1 MQKLTSKQIIEA
13 VKRNILLLL
22 IPAILLAGL
31 SFFFTVVKSGTYE
44 ANSVLIVTSNTDE
57 PITYNKL
64 ILNEK
69 LSNIYG
75 QFLESNDLYE
85 KVASEISPDMKAS
98 DIENNLEYTVN
109 PQGGVIAFTY
119 KDSNEARA
127 KDSLT
132 LITEEFRNF
141 AKDYLNMENI
151 EYLQNVLVKKSSNTR
166 NLIFTIAAFL
176 VGGLLG
182 LVIIIIKEILSDKI
196 NDADD
201 IRELDIEVLADL
213 SKERSG
219 ELAKIKR
226 KIDNISLENI
236 IGFTPLKVSKNQLD
250 ISNDLANILDAK
262 VIDARIPRENFAD
275 FESEMAEKLKDYRNI
290 IFEEKSANDPISI
303 NLAKFEDYKILL
315 VGKNSHKNELL
326 GQVDE
331 YKRLGIKLLGVI
343 YY

>member
-31 SFFFTVVKSGTYE
+31 SFFFTVVKSGSYE
-44 ANSVLIVTSNTDE
+44 ANSVLIVTSNTEE

-98 DIENNLEYTVN
+98 DIENNLEYAVN

-151 EYLQNVLVKKSSNTR
+151 EYLQNVLVKKASNTR

-182 LVIIIIKEILSDKI
+182 IVIIIIKEILSDKI

-250 ISNDLANILDAK
+250 ISNYLANILDAK
-262 VIDARIPRENFAD
+262 VIDAISPRENFAD
-275 FESEMAEKLKDYRNI
+275 FESEMAEKLKDYRNV

-315 VGKNSHKNELL
+315 VDKNSHKNELL
-326 GQVDE
+326 GQVNE

>member
-31 SFFFTVVKSGTYE
+31 SFFFTVVKSGSYE
-44 ANSVLIVTSNTDE
+44 ANSVLIVTSNTEE

-151 EYLQNVLVKKSSNTR
+151 EYLQNVLVKKASNTR

-275 FESEMAEKLKDYRNI
+275 FESEMAAKLKDYRNV

-315 VGKNSHKNELL
+315 VGKNSYKNELL

>member
-22 IPAILLAGL
+22 VPAILLAGL
-31 SFFFTVVKSGTYE
+31 SFFFTVVKSGSYE
-44 ANSVLIVTSNTDE
+44 ANSVLIVTSNTEE

-151 EYLQNVLVKKSSNTR
+151 EYLQNVLVKKASNTR
-166 NLIFTIAAFL
+166 NLIFSIAAFL

-236 IGFTPLKVSKNQLD
+236 IGITPLKVSKNQLD
-250 ISNDLANILDAK
+250 ISNNLANILDAK

-275 FESEMAEKLKDYRNI
+275 FESEMAEKLKNYRNV

>member
-31 SFFFTVVKSGTYE
+31 SFFFTVVKSGSYE
-44 ANSVLIVTSNTDE
+44 ANSVLIVTSNTEE

-98 DIENNLEYTVN
+98 EIENNLEYTVN
-109 PQGGVIAFTY
+109 PQGGVITFTY

-151 EYLQNVLVKKSSNTR
+151 EYLQNVLVKKASNTR

-226 KIDNISLENI
+226 KIDNRSLENI

-250 ISNDLANILDAK
+250 ISNNLANILDAK

-275 FESEMAEKLKDYRNI
+275 FESEMAEKLKNYRNV

>member
-31 SFFFTVVKSGTYE
+31 SFFFTVLKSGTYE

-98 DIENNLEYTVN
+98 EIENNLEYTVN

-127 KDSLT
+127 KDSLN
-132 LITEEFRNF
+132 LITEEFRKF

-151 EYLQNVLVKKSSNTR
+151 EYLQNVLVKKASNTR
-166 NLIFTIAAFL
+166 NLIFTIAAL
-176 VGGLLG
+176 IVGGLIG

-196 NDADD
+196 NDAND

-219 ELAKIKR
+219 ELAKVKR
-226 KIDNISLENI
+226 KIDNISIENI

-250 ISNDLANILDAK
+250 IANDLANILDAK
-262 VIDARIPRENFAD
+262 VIDARSPRENFAD
-275 FESEMAEKLKDYRNI
+275 FESEMAEKLKDYRNV

-303 NLAKFEDYKILL
+303 DLAKFEDYKILL
-315 VGKNSHKNELL
+315 VDKKSHKNELL

-331 YKRLGIKLLGVI
+331 YKRLGIELLGVI

>member
-31 SFFFTVVKSGTYE
+31 SFFFTVVKSGSYE
-44 ANSVLIVTSNTDE
+44 ANSVLIVTSNTEE

-201 IRELDIEVLADL
+201 IREIDIEVLADL

-250 ISNDLANILDAK
+250 ISNNLANILDAK

-275 FESEMAEKLKDYRNI
+275 FESEMAEKLKNYRNV

>member
-31 SFFFTVVKSGTYE
+31 SFFFTVVKSGSYE
-44 ANSVLIVTSNTDE
+44 ANSVLIVTSNTEE

-98 DIENNLEYTVN
+98 EIENNLEYTVN
-109 PQGGVIAFTY
+109 PQGGVITFTY

-151 EYLQNVLVKKSSNTR
+151 EYLQNVLVKKASNTR
-166 NLIFTIAAFL
+166 NLIFTIAAFI
-176 VGGLLG
+176 VGGLIG

-196 NDADD
+196 NDAND

-219 ELAKIKR
+219 ELAKVKR

-250 ISNDLANILDAK
+250 IANDLANILDAK
-262 VIDARIPRENFAD
+262 VIDARSPRENFAD
-275 FESEMAEKLKDYRNI
+275 FESEMAEKLKNYRNV

>member
-22 IPAILLAGL
+22 IPAILIAGL
-31 SFFFTVVKSGTYE
+31 SFFFTVVKSGSYE
-44 ANSVLIVTSNTDE
+44 ANSVLIVTSNTEE

-196 NDADD
+196 NDAND

-213 SKERSG
+213 SKEKAG
-219 ELAKIKR
+219 ELAKVRR

-275 FESEMAEKLKDYRNI
+275 FESEMAEKLKDYRNV

-315 VGKNSHKNELL
+315 VDKNSHKNELL

>member
-44 ANSVLIVTSNTDE
+44 ANSVLIVTSNNDE

-98 DIENNLEYTVN
+98 EIENNLEYTVN

-151 EYLQNVLVKKSSNTR
+151 EYLQNVLVKKASNTR

-219 ELAKIKR
+219 ELAKVKR

-250 ISNDLANILDAK
+250 IANDLANILDAK
-262 VIDARIPRENFAD
+262 VIDARSPRENFAD
-275 FESEMAEKLKDYRNI
+275 FESEMAEKLKNYRNV

-331 YKRLGIKLLGVI
+331 YKRLGIELLGVI

>member
-31 SFFFTVVKSGTYE
+31 IFFFTVVKSGSYE
-44 ANSVLIVTSNTDE
+44 ANSVLIVTSNTEE

-85 KVASEISPDMKAS
+85 KVASEISPDIKAS

-213 SKERSG
+213 SKEKAG
-219 ELAKIKR
+219 ELAKVRR

-236 IGFTPLKVSKNQLD
+236 IGLTPLKVSKNQLD

-262 VIDARIPRENFAD
+262 VIDAINPRENFAD
-275 FESEMAEKLKDYRNI
+275 FESEMAEKLKDYRNV
-290 IFEEKSANDPISI
+290 IFEEKSANDPVSI

-315 VGKNSHKNELL
+315 VGKNSHKNELF

>member
-31 SFFFTVVKSGTYE
+31 SFFFTIVKSGSYE
-44 ANSVLIVTSNTDE
+44 ANSVLIVTSNTEE

-98 DIENNLEYTVN
+98 DIENNLEYSVN

-275 FESEMAEKLKDYRNI
+275 FESEMAEKLKDYRNV
-290 IFEEKSANDPISI
+290 IFEEKSANNPISI

-315 VGKNSHKNELL
+315 VDKNSHKNELL

>member
-31 SFFFTVVKSGTYE
+31 SFFFTVVKSGSYE
-44 ANSVLIVTSNTDE
+44 ANSVLIVTSNTEE

-182 LVIIIIKEILSDKI
+182 LVIIIIKKILSDRI
-196 NDADD
+196 NDAND

-236 IGFTPLKVSKNQLD
+236 IGFTPLKVSNNQLD

-262 VIDARIPRENFAD
+262 VIDARIHRENFAD
-275 FESEMAEKLKDYRNI
+275 FESEMAEKLKDYRNV

-315 VGKNSHKNELL
+315 VDKNSHKNELL

>member
-31 SFFFTVVKSGTYE
+31 SFFFTVVKSGSYE
-44 ANSVLIVTSNTDE
+44 ANSVLIVTSNTEE

-85 KVASEISPDMKAS
+85 KVASEISPNMKAS

-166 NLIFTIAAFL
+166 NLIFTIAAFI

-182 LVIIIIKEILSDKI
+182 LVIIIIKKILSDRI
-196 NDADD
+196 NDAND

-236 IGFTPLKVSKNQLD
+236 IGFTPLKVSNNQLD

-262 VIDARIPRENFAD
+262 VIDARIHRENFAD
-275 FESEMAEKLKDYRNI
+275 FESEMAEKLKDYRNV

-315 VGKNSHKNELL
+315 VDKNSHKNELL

>member
-31 SFFFTVVKSGTYE
+31 SFFFTIVKSGSYE
-44 ANSVLIVTSNTDE
+44 ANSVLIVTSNTEE

-98 DIENNLEYTVN
+98 DIENNLEYSVN

-275 FESEMAEKLKDYRNI
+275 FESEMAEKLKDYRNV

-303 NLAKFEDYKILL
+303 DLAKFEDYKILL
-315 VGKNSHKNELL
+315 VDKNSHKNELL

>member
-31 SFFFTVVKSGTYE
+31 SFFFTVVKSGSYE
-44 ANSVLIVTSNTDE
+44 ANSVLIVTSNTEE

-85 KVASEISPDMKAS
+85 KVASEISPNMKAS
-98 DIENNLEYTVN
+98 DIEYNLEYTVN

-166 NLIFTIAAFL
+166 NLIFTIGAFL

-182 LVIIIIKEILSDKI
+182 LVIIIIKEILSDRI
-196 NDADD
+196 NDAND

-236 IGFTPLKVSKNQLD
+236 IGFTPLKVSNNQLD

-262 VIDARIPRENFAD
+262 VIDARIHRENFAD
-275 FESEMAEKLKDYRNI
+275 FESEMAEKLKDYRNV

-315 VGKNSHKNELL
+315 VDKNSHKNELL

-331 YKRLGIKLLGVI
+331 YKRLGIKVLGVI

>member
-31 SFFFTVVKSGTYE
+31 SFFFTVVKSGSYE
-44 ANSVLIVTSNTDE
+44 ANSVLIVTSNTEE

-219 ELAKIKR
+219 EFAKIKR

-262 VIDARIPRENFAD
+262 VIDARIPREKFAD
-275 FESEMAEKLKDYRNI
+275 FESEMAAKLKDYRNV

-315 VGKNSHKNELL
+315 VDKNSHKNELL

>member
-22 IPAILLAGL
+22 IPAILLSGL
-31 SFFFTVVKSGTYE
+31 SFFFTVVKSGSYE
-44 ANSVLIVTSNTDE
+44 ANSVLIVTSNTEE

-151 EYLQNVLVKKSSNTR
+151 EYLQNVLVKKASNTR

-236 IGFTPLKVSKNQLD
+236 IGITPLKVSKNQLD
-250 ISNDLANILDAK
+250 ISNNLANILDAK

-275 FESEMAEKLKDYRNI
+275 FESEMAEKLKNYRNV

>member
-31 SFFFTVVKSGTYE
+31 SFFFTVVKSGSYE
-44 ANSVLIVTSNTDE
+44 ANSVLIVTSNTEE

-98 DIENNLEYTVN
+98 EIENNLEYTVN

-166 NLIFTIAAFL
+166 NLIFTIAAFI

-182 LVIIIIKEILSDKI
+182 LVIIIIKKILSDRI
-196 NDADD
+196 NDAND

-236 IGFTPLKVSKNQLD
+236 IGFTPLKVSNNQLD

-262 VIDARIPRENFAD
+262 VIDARIHRENFAD
-275 FESEMAEKLKDYRNI
+275 FESEMAEKLKDYRNV

-315 VGKNSHKNELL
+315 VDKNSHKNELL

>member
-31 SFFFTVVKSGTYE
+31 SFFFTVVKSGSYE
-44 ANSVLIVTSNTDE
+44 ANSVLIVTSNTEE

-85 KVASEISPDMKAS
+85 KVASEISPNMKAS

-166 NLIFTIAAFL
+166 NLIFTIAAFI

-182 LVIIIIKEILSDKI
+182 LVIIIIKEILSDRI
-196 NDADD
+196 NDANH

-236 IGFTPLKVSKNQLD
+236 IGFTPLKVSNNQLD

-262 VIDARIPRENFAD
+262 VIDARIHRENFAD
-275 FESEMAEKLKDYRNI
+275 FESEMAEKLKDYRNV

-315 VGKNSHKNELL
+315 VDKNSHKNELL

>member
-31 SFFFTVVKSGTYE
+31 SFFFTVVKSGSYE
-44 ANSVLIVTSNTDE
+44 ANSVLIVTSNTEE

-98 DIENNLEYTVN
+98 EIENNLEYTVN
-109 PQGGVIAFTY
+109 PQGGVITFTY

-151 EYLQNVLVKKSSNTR
+151 EYLQNVLVKKASNTR

-275 FESEMAEKLKDYRNI
+275 FESEMAEKLKNYRNV

>member
-22 IPAILLAGL
+22 VPAILLAGL
-31 SFFFTVVKSGTYE
+31 SFFFTVVKSGSYE
-44 ANSVLIVTSNTDE
+44 ANSVLIVTSNTEE

-151 EYLQNVLVKKSSNTR
+151 EYLQNVLVKKASNTR
-166 NLIFTIAAFL
+166 NLIFSIAAFL

-236 IGFTPLKVSKNQLD
+236 IGITPLKVSKNQLD
-250 ISNDLANILDAK
+250 ISNNLANILDAK

-275 FESEMAEKLKDYRNI
+275 FESEMAEKLKNYRNV

-326 GQVDE
+326 GQVYE

>member
-31 SFFFTVVKSGTYE
+31 SFFFTVVKSGSYE
-44 ANSVLIVTSNTDE
+44 ANSVLIVTSNTEE

-132 LITEEFRNF
+132 LITEKFRNF

-196 NDADD
+196 NDAND

-213 SKERSG
+213 SKEKAG
-219 ELAKIKR
+219 ELAKVRR

-275 FESEMAEKLKDYRNI
+275 FESEMAEKLKNYRNV
-290 IFEEKSANDPISI
+290 IFEEKSANDPVGI

-315 VGKNSHKNELL
+315 VDKNSHKNELL

>member
-31 SFFFTVVKSGTYE
+31 SFFFTVVKSGSYE
-44 ANSVLIVTSNTDE
+44 ANSVLIVTSNTEE

-98 DIENNLEYTVN
+98 EIENNLEYTVN
-109 PQGGVIAFTY
+109 PQGGVITFTY

-151 EYLQNVLVKKSSNTR
+151 EYLQNVLVKKASNTR

-226 KIDNISLENI
+226 KIDNRSLENI

-275 FESEMAEKLKDYRNI
+275 FESEMAEKLKNYRNV

>member
-22 IPAILLAGL
+22 IPAIVLAGL
-31 SFFFTVVKSGTYE
+31 SFFFTVVKSGSYE
-44 ANSVLIVTSNTDE
+44 ANSVLIVTSNTEE

-166 NLIFTIAAFL
+166 NLIFTIAAFV

>member
-31 SFFFTVVKSGTYE
+31 SFFFTVVKSGSYE
-44 ANSVLIVTSNTDE
+44 ANSVLIVTSNTEE

-85 KVASEISPDMKAS
+85 KVASEISPNMKAS
-98 DIENNLEYTVN
+98 DIEYNLEYTVN

-166 NLIFTIAAFL
+166 NLIFTIGAFL

-182 LVIIIIKEILSDKI
+182 LVIIIIKEILSDRI
-196 NDADD
+196 NDAND

-236 IGFTPLKVSKNQLD
+236 IGFTPLKVSNNQLD

-262 VIDARIPRENFAD
+262 VIDARIHRENFAD
-275 FESEMAEKLKDYRNI
+275 FESEMAEKLKDYRNV

-315 VGKNSHKNELL
+315 VDKNSHKNELL

>member
-31 SFFFTVVKSGTYE
+31 SFFFTVVKSGSYE
-44 ANSVLIVTSNTDE
+44 ANSVLIVTSNTEE

-151 EYLQNVLVKKSSNTR
+151 EYLQNVLVKKASNTR

-275 FESEMAEKLKDYRNI
+275 FESEMAEKLKDYRNV
-290 IFEEKSANDPISI
+290 IFEEKSANDPVSI

>member
-31 SFFFTVVKSGTYE
+31 SFFFTVVKSGSYE
-44 ANSVLIVTSNTDE
+44 ANSVLIVTSNTEE

-151 EYLQNVLVKKSSNTR
+151 EYLQNVLVKKASNTR

-250 ISNDLANILDAK
+250 ISNNLANILDAK

-275 FESEMAEKLKDYRNI
+275 FESEMAEKLKNYRNV

>member
-31 SFFFTVVKSGTYE
+31 SFFFTVVKSGSYE
-44 ANSVLIVTSNTDE
+44 ANSVLIVTSNTEE

-98 DIENNLEYTVN
+98 EIENNLEYTVN

-166 NLIFTIAAFL
+166 NLIFTIAAFI

-182 LVIIIIKEILSDKI
+182 LVIIIIKKILSYRI
-196 NDADD
+196 NDAND

-236 IGFTPLKVSKNQLD
+236 IGFTPLKVSNNQLD

-262 VIDARIPRENFAD
+262 VIDARIHRENFAD
-275 FESEMAEKLKDYRNI
+275 FESEMAEKLKDYRNV

-315 VGKNSHKNELL
+315 VDKNSHKNELL